1 MKPKV
6 IKSEAEYEAA
16 LAAVEGL
23 WEAEPG
29 SAEGDALEL
38 WSVLIEKYEEE
49 QHPIELPDP
58 VEAIKFRMEQAGLK
72 NNDLVRFI
80 GSPSKVSEVL
90 NGKRGLSLS
99 MIRALHEGLGIP
111 AEVLL
116 GEPRKQVPEVI
127 PGIEWD
133 RFPLAEMLNRG
144 WFGAFRGGLRDV
156 RQHAEELIRA
166 MVPEAHLPQ
175 LQPAMLR
182 CHVRSGGRFDEYALL
197 AWQLRAHALCDGEEL
212 PEYASGTICAD
223 MIRDLASFSGLDEG
237 PQLARE
243 FLAKYGVHLITEPH
257 LPKTHL
263 DGAAMWHAGRP
274 VVGLTLRYD
283 RIDNFWFTLAH
294 ELAHF
299 ALHIP
304 DAADDSYMD
313 DLQNTGDEQEDEADA
328 LAASCLIP
336 DEAWNT
342 WYSGGRKTSAAV
354 CAFARRLRI
363 HPGIVA
369 GRIRREQDNYRILM
383 PLVNTSV
390 REQLG
395 VCT

>member
-1 MKPKV
+1 MNPKV
-6 IKSEAEYEAA
+6 IKSEVEYDAA
-16 LAAVEGL
+16 LAVVTEL
-23 WEAEPG
+23 WDADPG
-29 SAEGDALEL
+29 TPRGDALEL

-49 QHPIELPDP
+49 KYPIALPDP

-72 NNDLVRFI
+72 NKDLVRFI

-99 MIRALHEGLGIP
+99 MIRSLHEGLGIP

-116 GEPRKQVPEVI
+116 GEPRQQVPEEI
-127 PGIEWD
+127 PGIEWE

-144 WFGAFRGGLRDV
+144 WFVSLKSGLRDV

-166 MVPEAHLPQ
+166 MVPEEHFPK

-182 CHVRSGGRFDEYALL
+182 CHVRSGGRFDDYALL
-197 AWQLRAHALCDGEEL
+197 AWQLRAHALCEGEEL
-212 PEYASGTICAD
+212 PEYTAGTICAD
-223 MIRDLASFSGLDEG
+223 MIRDLASFSGMDEG
-237 PQLARE
+237 PILARE
-243 FLAKYGVHLITEPH
+243 FLAKYGVHLVTEPH

-263 DGAAMWHAGRP
+263 DGAAMWHAVRP

-304 DAADDSYMD
+304 DVGEDSYMD
-313 DLQNTGDEQEDEADA
+313 DLQNAGDEQEDAADA

-336 DEAWNT
+336 DEAWNS
-342 WYSGGRKTSAAV
+342 WYSGGRQTTAAV
-354 CAFARRLRI
+354 CAFARKLRI

-369 GRIRREQDNYRILM
+369 GRIRREQNNYQILT
-383 PLVNTSV
+383 PLVNTPV

-395 VCT
+395 VCA